1 MDFKKTYNGNM
12 KKFFERGSLFIRLFL
27 PEVYLFK
34 KVILYNNCHT
44 KIVTNHLRIVCLGF
58 IQTCSESH
66 FFQEKSSQVMT

>member
-12 KKFFERGSLFIRLFL
+12 NTFFERGSLFIRLFL

-34 KVILYNNCHT
+34 KVILYDNGHT

-58 IQTCSESH
+58 ILLAPKAI
-66 FFQEKSSQVMT
+66 FFRKSLAKS